1 MLVMTMQTTA
11 ARWRRS
17 TTTPAADDTA
27 RAMSTTTTTLLLLL
41 LCCCRHGHGY
51 QYNASQGPLVSAV
64 IVFGDSIVD
73 PGNNNALPTLIK
85 ANHPPY
91 GHDFFN
97 RKPTGR
103 YSNGLIPSD
112 LIAQGLGVKQL
123 LPAYLGGD
131 ELSPDELLTG
141 VSFASGATG
150 FDPLT
155 PVVVSVISLE
165 QQLAYF
171 DEYRGK
177 LVALAG
183 EEETRRIIDGAL
195 FVVCAGTD
203 DVANTYFTT
212 PFRAAEYDI
221 PSYVDLLVSGA
232 ESFLRKVAARGAR
245 KIGFVGM
252 PPVGCVPSQ
261 RTLGGGLRRDCEP
274 KRNHAAQLYNQR
286 VQEMIADLNAGDPA
300 TLVVF
305 LDIYRILDDLMERGD
320 RYGFSVTTKGCCG
333 TGTIEVTGLCDD
345 RFVSLCDDVTSH
357 VFFDSYH
364 PTERAYRIIVNDI
377 FDNYIQVLI

>member
-1 MLVMTMQTTA
+1 MA
-11 ARWRRS
+11 
-17 TTTPAADDTA
+17 PP
-27 RAMSTTTTTLLLLL
+27 LLLLL
-41 LCCCRHGHGY
+41 LLLLLAATCHGY
-51 QYNASQGPLVSAV
+51 QYDPSRGPLVTAV

-73 PGNNNALPTLIK
+73 PGNNNGLATLIK

-91 GHDFFN
+91 GKDFFN
-97 RKPTGR
+97 HEATGR
-103 YSNGLIPSD
+103 YSNGFIPTD

-123 LPAYLGGD
+123 LPAYVGAD
-131 ELSPDELLTG
+131 LSPEDLVTG

-165 QQLAYF
+165 QQLGYY
-171 DEYRGK
+171 DEYRRR
-177 LVALAG
+177 LAAAAGG
-183 EEETRRIIDGAL
+183 EEEAERIVAGAL

-212 PFRAAEYDI
+212 PFRSVEYDI
-221 PSYVDLLVSGA
+221 PSYVELLVGGA
-232 ESFLRKVAARGAR
+232 EAFLRNVSARGAS

-261 RTLGGGLRRDCEP
+261 RTLGGGLRRECEP
-274 KRNHAAQLYNQR
+274 RRNQAARLYNARIQD
-286 VQEMIADLNAGDPA
+286 MIAGLNAHPGFP

-305 LDIYRILDDLMERGD
+305 LDIYRILDQLMERGAD
-320 RYGFSVTTKGCCG
+320 YGFSETTRGCCG
-333 TGTIEVTGLCDD
+333 TGTIEVTGLCDA
-345 RFVSLCDDVTSH
+345 RFVSVCDDVSAH

-377 FDNYIQVLI
+377 FDNYIQVLT

>member
-1 MLVMTMQTTA
+1 MA
-11 ARWRRS
+11 
-17 TTTPAADDTA
+17 PPP
-27 RAMSTTTTTLLLLL
+27 LLLLL
-41 LCCCRHGHGY
+41 LLAATTCQCHGY
-51 QYNASQGPLVSAV
+51 QYDPSRGPLVTAV

-73 PGNNNALPTLIK
+73 PGNNNGLATLIK

-91 GHDFFN
+91 GKDFIN
-97 RKPTGR
+97 HEATGR
-103 YSNGLIPSD
+103 YSNGLIPTD

-123 LPAYLGGD
+123 LPAYLGVD
-131 ELSPDELLTG
+131 LSPEDLATG

-165 QQLAYF
+165 QQLAYY
-171 DEYRGK
+171 DEYRGR
-177 LVALAG
+177 LAAAAG
-183 EEETRRIIDGAL
+183 EEEAARIIGGAL

-212 PFRAAEYDI
+212 PLRSAEYDI
-221 PSYVDLLVSGA
+221 PSYVELLVSGA
-232 ESFLRKVAARGAR
+232 EAFLRNVSARGAA

-261 RTLGGGLRRDCEP
+261 RTLGGGLRRECEP
-274 KRNHAAQLYNQR
+274 RRNEAAQLYNGRIQD
-286 VQEMIADLNAGDPA
+286 MIGGLNADPGFP

-305 LDIYRILDDLMERGD
+305 LDIYRVLDDLMEHGD
-320 RYGFSVTTKGCCG
+320 SYGFTETTKGCCG
-333 TGTIEVTGLCDD
+333 TGTIEVTGLCDA
-345 RFVSLCDDVTSH
+345 RFVSVCDHVSHH

-377 FDNYIQVLI
+377 FDNYIQVLT

>member
-1 MLVMTMQTTA
+1 MHTT
-11 ARWRRS
+11 RS
-17 TTTPAADDTA
+17 
-27 RAMSTTTTTLLLLL
+27 MSALAVAVSLLLLL
-41 LCCCRHGHGY
+41 AARCHGY
-51 QYNASQGPLVSAV
+51 QYNATQGPLVTAV

-73 PGNNNALPTLIK
+73 PGNNNGLLTLIK

-91 GHDFFN
+91 GKDFFN
-97 RKPTGR
+97 HEATGR
-103 YSNGLIPSD
+103 YSNGLIPTD

-123 LPAYLGGD
+123 LPAYLGVD
-131 ELSPDELLTG
+131 HSPEDLLTG

-165 QQLAYF
+165 QQLSYF

-177 LVALAG
+177 LVDIVG
-183 EEETRRIIDGAL
+183 EEETEKIIEGSL

-212 PFRAAEYDI
+212 PFRSVEYDI

-232 ESFLRKVAARGAR
+232 EAFLRKVSSKGAR

-261 RTLGGGLRRDCEP
+261 RTVGGGLRRECEP
-274 KRNHAAQLYNQR
+274 KRNQAAQLYNARIQD
-286 VQEMIADLNAGDPA
+286 MIGGLNEEPSFT
-300 TLVVF
+300 TLVVYM
-305 LDIYRILDDLMERGD
+305 DIYRILDDLMERGQ
-320 RYGFSVTTKGCCG
+320 RYGFTETTKGCCG
-333 TGTIEVTGLCDD
+333 TGMIEVTGLCDS
-345 RFVSLCDDVTSH
+345 RFVSVCDDVSQH

-364 PTERAYRIIVNDI
+364 PTEQAYRIIVNDI
-377 FDNYIQVLI
+377 FDNYIQVIM

>member
-1 MLVMTMQTTA
+1 MA
-11 ARWRRS
+11 
-17 TTTPAADDTA
+17 PPP
-27 RAMSTTTTTLLLLL
+27 LLLLRL
-41 LCCCRHGHGY
+41 LLVAAAASSIARTTRCHGY
-51 QYNASQGPLVSAV
+51 QYKASQGPLVTAV

-73 PGNNNALPTLIK
+73 PGNNNDLHTQIK

-91 GHDFFN
+91 GKDFFN
-97 RKPTGR
+97 HEATGR
-103 YSNGLIPSD
+103 YSNGLIPTD

-123 LPAYLGGD
+123 LPPYLGVD
-131 ELSPDELLTG
+131 LSPEDLLTG

-155 PVVVSVISLE
+155 PIVVSVISLE

-171 DEYRGK
+171 DEYRAK
-177 LVALAG
+177 LVAIAG
-183 EEETRRIIDGAL
+183 EEETERIIKGAL

-212 PFRAAEYDI
+212 PFRRVEYDI
-221 PSYVDLLVSGA
+221 PSYVELLVSGA
-232 ESFLRKVAARGAR
+232 EAFLRNVSARAAT

-261 RTLGGGLRRDCEP
+261 RTLGGGLRRECEP
-274 KRNHAAQLYNQR
+274 SRNEAAQLYNAR
-286 VQEMIADLNAGDPA
+286 IQEMIAGLNAEQGFG
-300 TLVVF
+300 TLVVY
-305 LDIYRILDDLMERGD
+305 LDIYRILDELMERGD
-320 RYGFSVTTKGCCG
+320 RYGFTETTKGCCG
-333 TGTIEVTGLCDD
+333 TGTIEVTGLCDS
-345 RFVSLCDDVTSH
+345 RFVSVCDDVSQH

-364 PTERAYRIIVNDI
+364 PTERAYRIIVDDI

>member
-1 MLVMTMQTTA
+1 MMM
-11 ARWRRS
+11 RRK
-17 TTTPAADDTA
+17 TTT
-27 RAMSTTTTTLLLLL
+27 MLLLQVVVVATMGA
-41 LCCCRHGHGY
+41 CWRVSHAY
-51 QYNASQGPLVSAV
+51 SYNASQGPRVTAV

-73 PGNNNALPTLIK
+73 PGNNNDLATVIK

-91 GHDFFN
+91 GKDFIN
-97 RKPTGR
+97 HQASGR
-103 YSNGLIPSD
+103 YSNGLIPTD

-123 LPAYLGGD
+123 LPAYLGVD
-131 ELSPDELLTG
+131 HSPEDLLTG

-155 PVVVSVISLE
+155 PVVVSVISLD
-165 QQLAYF
+165 QQLAYY

-177 LVALAG
+177 MVALVG

-212 PFRAAEYDI
+212 PFRSAEYDI
-221 PSYVDLLVSGA
+221 PSYVELLVAGA
-232 ESFLRKVAARGAR
+232 EAFLRKVAARGAR
-245 KIGFVGM
+245 RIGFVGM

-261 RTLGGGLRRDCEP
+261 RTLGGGLARRCEP
-274 KRNHAAQLYNQR
+274 KRNAAAQLYNAR
-286 VQEMIADLNAGDPA
+286 IQEMIAGLNGEPA
-300 TLVVF
+300 FAKTTLVVY
-305 LDIYRILDDLMERGD
+305 LDIYRILDELMEHGERF
-320 RYGFSVTTKGCCG
+320 GFTETTRGCCG
-333 TGTIEVTGLCDD
+333 TGTIEVTGLCDA
-345 RFVSLCDDVTSH
+345 RFVSVCDDVAQH

-377 FDNYIQVLI
+377 FDNYINALLG

>member
-1 MLVMTMQTTA
+1 MSTATTA
-11 ARWRRS
+11 
-17 TTTPAADDTA
+17 TLV
-27 RAMSTTTTTLLLLL
+27 LLLLL
-41 LCCCRHGHGY
+41 RHGYGY

-73 PGNNNALPTLIK
+73 PGNNNGLPTLIK

-97 RKPTGR
+97 HQPTGR

-123 LPAYLGGD
+123 LPAYLGVD
-131 ELSPDELLTG
+131 ELSPAELLTG

-155 PVVVSVISLE
+155 PVVVSVISLD

-171 DEYRGK
+171 DEYRAR
-177 LVALAG
+177 LAALAG
-183 EEETRRIIDGAL
+183 EDEARRIIDRAL

-232 ESFLRKVAARGAR
+232 EGFLRKVAARGAR
-245 KIGFVGM
+245 KVGFVGM

-274 KRNHAAQLYNQR
+274 KRNHAAQLYNDR
-286 VQEMIADLNAGDPA
+286 VREMIADLNADPAFGRA

-320 RYGFSVTTKGCCG
+320 KYGFAVTTKGCCG
-333 TGTIEVTGLCDD
+333 TGTIEVTGLCDA
-345 RFVSLCDDVTSH
+345 RFVSLCDDVTQH

-364 PTERAYRIIVNDI
+364 PTERAYRIIVDDI

>member
-1 MLVMTMQTTA
+1 MTTMHT
-11 ARWRRS
+11 RIRRS
-17 TTTPAADDTA
+17 
-27 RAMSTTTTTLLLLL
+27 MLLLLL
-41 LCCCRHGHGY
+41 LPPLLRRCHGY
-51 QYNASQGPLVSAV
+51 NYNASQGPLVTAV

-73 PGNNNALPTLIK
+73 PGNNNDLATLIK
-85 ANHPPY
+85 ANHPP
-91 GHDFFN
+91 
-97 RKPTGR
+97 
-103 YSNGLIPSD
+103 
-112 LIAQGLGVKQL
+112 GLGVKQL
-123 LPAYLGGD
+123 LPAYLGA
-131 ELSPDELLTG
+131 ELSPEDLRTG

-165 QQLAYF
+165 QQLRYF

-177 LVALAG
+177 LVSVAG
-183 EEETRRIIDGAL
+183 EEETARIIDGAL

-212 PFRAAEYDI
+212 PFRSVEYDI

-232 ESFLRKVAARGAR
+232 EDFLRKVSSRGAR

-261 RTLGGGLRRDCEP
+261 RTLGGGLTRQCEE
-274 KRNHAAQLYNQR
+274 KRNQAAQLYNARIQD
-286 VQEMIADLNAGDPA
+286 MIHRLNNGDSG
-300 TLVVF
+300 TLVVY
-305 LDIYRILDDLMERGD
+305 LDIYRILDDLMERGEK
-320 RYGFSVTTKGCCG
+320 YGFAETTRGCCG
-333 TGTIEVTGLCDD
+333 TGTIEVTGLCDA
-345 RFVSLCDDVTSH
+345 RFVSVCDDVSQH

-377 FDNYIQVLI
+377 FDNYMDVLV

>member
-1 MLVMTMQTTA
+1 MKTMHTTI
-11 ARWRRS
+11 RLRS
-17 TTTPAADDTA
+17 
-27 RAMSTTTTTLLLLL
+27 MLLLLL
-41 LCCCRHGHGY
+41 LRRCHGY
-51 QYNASQGPLVSAV
+51 HYNASQGPLVTAV

-73 PGNNNALPTLIK
+73 PGNNNDLATLIK

-91 GHDFFN
+91 GKTLSTTRPPEDI
-97 RKPTGR
+97 PTAS
-103 YSNGLIPSD
+103 YPATSS
-112 LIAQGLGVKQL
+112 GLGVKQL
-123 LPAYLGGD
+123 LPAYLGV
-131 ELSPDELLTG
+131 ELSPEDLLTG

-165 QQLAYF
+165 QQLRYF

-177 LVALAG
+177 LVAVAG
-183 EEETRRIIDGAL
+183 EEETARIIDGAL

-212 PFRAAEYDI
+212 PFRSVEYDI

-232 ESFLRKVAARGAR
+232 EDFLRKVSSRGAR

-261 RTLGGGLRRDCEP
+261 RTLGGGLTRQCEE
-274 KRNHAAQLYNQR
+274 KRNWAAQLYNARIQD
-286 VQEMIADLNAGDPA
+286 MIHRLNNNGDSSGT
-300 TLVVF
+300 TLVVY

-320 RYGFSVTTKGCCG
+320 KYGFTETTKGCCG
-333 TGTIEVTGLCDD
+333 TGTIEVTGLCDA
-345 RFVSLCDDVTSH
+345 RFVSVCDHVSNH

-364 PTERAYRIIVNDI
+364 PTERAYRIIVDDI
-377 FDNYIQVLI
+377 FDNYLDVLV

>member
-1 MLVMTMQTTA
+1 MMTHTI
-11 ARWRRS
+11 RRRS
-17 TTTPAADDTA
+17 MAVAAA
-27 RAMSTTTTTLLLLL
+27 AVALLVVVTE
-41 LCCCRHGHGY
+41 GY
-51 QYNASQGPLVSAV
+51 QYNASQGPLVTAV

-73 PGNNNALPTLIK
+73 PGNNNGLTTLIK

-91 GHDFFN
+91 GKDFIN
-97 RKPTGR
+97 HQATGR
-103 YSNGLIPSD
+103 YSNGLIPTD

-123 LPAYLGGD
+123 IPAYLGVEHTPED
-131 ELSPDELLTG
+131 LLTG

-171 DEYRGK
+171 DEYRAK
-177 LVALAG
+177 LVSIAG
-183 EEETRRIIDGAL
+183 EEETARIIDGAL

-212 PFRAAEYDI
+212 PFRSVEYDI
-221 PSYVDLLVSGA
+221 PSYVELLVSGA
-232 ESFLRKVAARGAR
+232 EAILRKVSSRGAR

-261 RTLGGGLRRDCEP
+261 RTLGGGLSRECEP
-274 KRNHAAQLYNQR
+274 KRNQAAQLYNAR
-286 VQEMIADLNAGDPA
+286 IQEMIDGLNRQEPR
-300 TLVVF
+300 TLVVY
-305 LDIYRILDDLMERGD
+305 LDIYRVLDDLMERGD
-320 RYGFSVTTKGCCG
+320 KYGFSETTKGCCG
-333 TGTIEVTGLCDD
+333 TGTIEVTGLCDA
-345 RFVSLCDDVTSH
+345 RFVSVCDDVQQH

>member
-1 MLVMTMQTTA
+1 MSSPPLVVVV
-11 ARWRRS
+11 
-17 TTTPAADDTA
+17 
-27 RAMSTTTTTLLLLL
+27 LLLLL
-41 LCCCRHGHGY
+41 VTTALARCLLLVEAY
-51 QYNASQGPLVSAV
+51 QYNASSGPLVTSV

-73 PGNNNALPTLIK
+73 PGNNNGLPTLIK

-91 GHDFFN
+91 GKDFIN
-97 RKPTGR
+97 HQPTGR
-103 YSNGLIPSD
+103 YSNGLIPTD

-123 LPAYLGGD
+123 LPGYVGVD
-131 ELSPDELLTG
+131 LSPEDLLTG

-165 QQLAYF
+165 QQLLYF
-171 DEYRGK
+171 DEYRRR
-177 LVALAG
+177 LVDIAG
-183 EEETRRIIDGAL
+183 EEETEKIIGGAL

-212 PFRAAEYDI
+212 PFRSVAYDI
-221 PSYVDLLVSGA
+221 PSYVELLVSGA
-232 ESFLRKVAARGAR
+232 EAFLRNVSARGAS
-245 KIGFVGM
+245 KVGFVGM

-261 RTLGGGLRRDCEP
+261 RTLGGGPGRDCEP
-274 KRNHAAQLYNQR
+274 ERNRAAQLYNAR
-286 VQEMIADLNAGDPA
+286 AQEMIAGLNAEPGFP

-320 RYGFSVTTKGCCG
+320 RYGFTETTRGCCG
-333 TGTIEVTGLCDD
+333 TGTIEVTGLCDS
-345 RFVSLCDDVTSH
+345 RFVSVCDHVDH
-357 VFFDSYH
+357 YVFFDSYH

-377 FDNYIQVLI
+377 FDNYIQDLL